1 MKRRKPKQPVS
12 HVSLTEVATL
22 HRRASRMKR
31 PGEALESLEL
41 LDEVLEACPAY
52 VPALLLA
59 GRRLQTTGSTG
70 PAEARAGVRK
80 ARRYLQ
86 QAVLASDRSAA
97 SMVELGYFL
106 YAVEGSTEASER
118 YLLAGVEKALTVLE
132 DGWSGLIDVLYAQGR
147 LEEAAALGR
156 RAQQLF
162 PGSVRIA
169 TSLTP
174 VLSALTVPK
183 QEPARPLGRRG
194 SFG

>member
-1 MKRRKPKQPVS
+1 MKRRKPKQ
-12 HVSLTEVATL
+12 HVSLSEVATL
-22 HRRASRMKR
+22 HRRASRMKK
-31 PGEALESLEL
+31 PGEALPSLEM

-59 GRRLQTTGSTG
+59 SRRLQTTGSSG
-70 PAEARAGVRK
+70 PAEARARVGK

-106 YAVEGSTEASER
+106 YAVQGSTEAAER
-118 YLLAGVEKALTVLE
+118 YLQAGVEKALTVLE

-147 LEEAAALGR
+147 LEEAVALGK
-156 RAQQLF
+156 RAQQFF

-174 VLSALTVPK
+174 VLSALAEPK
-183 QEPARPLGRRG
+183 HEPVRPLGRRG

>member
-1 MKRRKPKQPVS
+1 MKPRKPKR
-12 HVSLTEVATL
+12 HVPLNEVATL
-22 HRRASRMKR
+22 HRRASRMKK
-31 PGEALESLEL
+31 PGQALASLEMLDEALEG
-41 LDEVLEACPAY
+41 CPAY

-59 GRRLQTTGSTG
+59 GRRLQTSESSG
-70 PAEARAGVRK
+70 PAEARAGLRK

-106 YAVEGSTEASER
+106 HVAEGSTEAAER
-118 YLLAGVEKALTVLE
+118 YLRAGVEKALSVLE

-147 LEEAAALGR
+147 LQEAVELGK

-169 TSLTP
+169 TALTP
-174 VLSALTVPK
+174 VLADLTVPRH
-183 QEPARPLGRRG
+183 EPARPVRRRH
-194 SFG
+194 SFE

>member
-1 MKRRKPKQPVS
+1 MKRRKSKP
-12 HVSLTEVATL
+12 HVSLSEVATL
-22 HRRASRMKR
+22 HKRASRMKK
-31 PGEALESLEL
+31 PAEALQSLEL
-41 LDEVLEACPAY
+41 LDAVLEACPAY

-59 GRRLQTTGSTG
+59 GRRLQTTGSSG
-70 PAEARAGVRK
+70 PAETRGRVGK

-97 SMVELGYFL
+97 TMVELGYFL
-106 YAVEGSTEASER
+106 YAVEGSTEAAER

-147 LEEAAALGR
+147 LAEAAALGK
-156 RAQQLF
+156 RAQQIF

-169 TSLTP
+169 TALTP
-174 VLSALTVPK
+174 VLSALAEPK
-183 QEPARPLGRRG
+183 HEPTRPLGRRR

>member
-1 MKRRKPKQPVS
+1 MKRRKPKQ
-12 HVSLTEVATL
+12 HVSLSDVATL
-22 HRRASRMKR
+22 HKRASRMKR
-31 PGEALESLEL
+31 QGEAQQSLEL
-41 LDEVLEACPAY
+41 LDEALEACPAY

-59 GRRLQTTGSTG
+59 GRRLQTSGAAG
-70 PAEARAGVRK
+70 PAEARAGMHK

-97 SMVELGYFL
+97 SLVELGYFL

-147 LEEAAALGR
+147 LEEAVKLGQ
-156 RAQQLF
+156 RAQQLL

-169 TSLTP
+169 TALTP
-174 VLSALTVPK
+174 VLAALDAPRR
-183 QEPARPLGRRG
+183 EPTRPLQRRR
-194 SFG
+194 SF

>member
-1 MKRRKPKQPVS
+1 MKRRKPKPS
-12 HVSLTEVATL
+12 VSLSELAVL
-22 HRRASRMKR
+22 HRRASRMNK
-31 PGEALESLEL
+31 PSQSHESLEL

-59 GRRLQTTGSTG
+59 GRRLQSSGSRG
-70 PAEARAGVRK
+70 PDETRSGLRK

-106 YAVEGSTEASER
+106 YAAEGSTESAER
-118 YLLAGVEKALTVLE
+118 YLRAGVEKALTVLE

-147 LEEAAALGR
+147 LQEAMELGK
-156 RAQQLF
+156 RAQLLF

-169 TSLTP
+169 TALTP
-174 VLSALTVPK
+174 VMAALAASK
-183 QEPARPLGRRG
+183 AEPTQLPRRRR
-194 SFG
+194 SFE

>member
-1 MKRRKPKQPVS
+1 MKRQKPKP
-12 HVSLTEVATL
+12 HMSLTEVAAL
-22 HRRASRMKR
+22 HKRASRMKR
-31 PGEALESLEL
+31 PGEAPESLAL
-41 LDEVLEACPAY
+41 LDEALEACPAY

-59 GRRLQTTGSTG
+59 GRRLQTSGSPS
-70 PAEARAGVRK
+70 PAEARASVHK

-106 YAVEGSTEASER
+106 YAVEGSTEAAER

-147 LEEAAALGR
+147 LEEAAKLGK

-169 TSLTP
+169 TALTP
-174 VLSALTVPK
+174 VLSALDAPR
-183 QEPARPLGRRG
+183 QEPAELPRRRR
-194 SFG
+194 SFD

>member
-1 MKRRKPKQPVS
+1 MRRKPQRHAP
-12 HVSLTEVATL
+12 LAEVATL
-22 HRRASRMKR
+22 HRRASRMKK
-31 PGEALESLEL
+31 PGEAPRSLEM
-41 LDEVLEACPAY
+41 LDEALEACPAY

-59 GRRLQTTGSTG
+59 GRRLQTTESAG
-70 PAEARAGVRK
+70 PAEARAALRK

-106 YAVEGSTEASER
+106 HVAEGSTEAAER
-118 YLLAGVEKALTVLE
+118 YLRAGVEKALSVLE

-147 LEEAAALGR
+147 LEEAAALGK

-169 TSLTP
+169 TALTP
-174 VLSALTVPK
+174 VLADLSAPK
-183 QEPARPLGRRG
+183 QEPARTLGRRR
-194 SFG
+194 SF

>member
-1 MKRRKPKQPVS
+1 MKRRKPKQ
-12 HVSLTEVATL
+12 HVSLSEAAVL
-22 HRRASRMKR
+22 HRRASRMNK
-31 PGEALESLEL
+31 PAEARASLEL
-41 LDEVLEACPAY
+41 LDEVLETCPAY

-59 GRRLQTTGSTG
+59 GRRLQTSGSAG
-70 PAEARAGVRK
+70 PAEARSGIRK

-106 YAVEGSTEASER
+106 HSAEGASEAAER
-118 YLLAGVEKALTVLE
+118 YLRAGVDKALTVLE

-147 LEEAAALGR
+147 LEEAVALGK

-169 TSLTP
+169 TALTP
-174 VLSALTVPK
+174 VLAELSTPK
-183 QEPARPLGRRG
+183 REPARTMGRRI
-194 SFG
+194 SFE

>member
-1 MKRRKPKQPVS
+1 MKRRKPKQS
-12 HVSLTEVATL
+12 VSLSEVAVL
-22 HRRASRMKR
+22 HRRASRMNK
-31 PGEALESLEL
+31 PGEARKSLEL

-59 GRRLQTTGSTG
+59 GRRLQTNGPAG
-70 PAEARAGVRK
+70 PAEARSGLRK

-106 YAVEGSTEASER
+106 HSAEGASEAAER
-118 YLLAGVEKALTVLE
+118 YLRAGVEKALTVLE

-147 LEEAAALGR
+147 LEEALALGK

-162 PGSVRIA
+162 PDSVRISTA
-169 TSLTP
+169 LTP
-174 VLSALTVPK
+174 VLTELSAPK
-183 QEPARPLGRRG
+183 REPVRALGRRR
-194 SFG
+194 SFE

>member
-1 MKRRKPKQPVS
+1 MKRRKPKQ
-12 HVSLTEVATL
+12 HVSLSDVATL
-22 HRRASRMKR
+22 HKRASRMKR
-31 PGEALESLEL
+31 QGEAQQSLEL
-41 LDEVLEACPAY
+41 LDEALEACPAY

-59 GRRLQTTGSTG
+59 GRRLQTSGAAG
-70 PAEARAGVRK
+70 PAEARAGLHK

-97 SMVELGYFL
+97 SLVELGYFL

-147 LEEAAALGR
+147 LEEAVKLGQ
-156 RAQQLF
+156 RAQQLL

-169 TSLTP
+169 TALTP
-174 VLSALTVPK
+174 VLAALDAPRR
-183 QEPARPLGRRG
+183 EPTRPLQRRR
-194 SFG
+194 SF

>member
-1 MKRRKPKQPVS
+1 MKRHKPVKP

-22 HRRASRMKR
+22 HRRASRMKAQDDA
-31 PGEALESLEL
+31 PESLEL
-41 LDEVLEACPAY
+41 LDGALEACPAY

-59 GRRLQTTGSTG
+59 GRRLQTSGSTG
-70 PAEARAGVRK
+70 PAEARAAMHK

-106 YAVEGSTEASER
+106 YAVEGSTEAAER

-132 DGWSGLIDVLYAQGR
+132 DGWSGLIDVMYAQGR
-147 LEEAAALGR
+147 LEEAAKLGQ

-174 VLSALTVPK
+174 VLVALSVTK
-183 QEPARPLGRRG
+183 EEATRPPGRRR
-194 SFG
+194 SFE

>member
-1 MKRRKPKQPVS
+1 MKPRKPKQHAPLS
-12 HVSLTEVATL
+12 EVASL
-22 HRRASRMKR
+22 HRRASRMKK
-31 PGEALESLEL
+31 PGEAHPSLEL
-41 LDEVLEACPAY
+41 LDEVLEACPGY

-59 GRRLQTTGSTG
+59 GRRLQTSGSTG
-70 PAEARAGVRK
+70 PAEARAAVRK

-97 SMVELGYFL
+97 SLVELGYFL
-106 YAVEGSTEASER
+106 YTVEGSMEAAER
-118 YLLAGVEKALTVLE
+118 SLLAGVERALTVLE

-147 LEEAAALGR
+147 LDEAAALGK

-169 TSLTP
+169 TALTP
-174 VLSALTVPK
+174 VLSALEAPK
-183 QEPARPLGRRG
+183 REPSRPLGRKG

>member
-1 MKRRKPKQPVS
+1 MKHRKPKQ
-12 HVSLTEVATL
+12 HASLTEVATL
-22 HRRASRMKR
+22 HRRASRMKK
-31 PGEALESLEL
+31 PDEALRSLEL

-59 GRRLQTTGSTG
+59 GRRLQTTGSSG
-70 PAEARAGVRK
+70 PAETRARVGK
-80 ARRYLQ
+80 TRRLLQ

-106 YAVEGSTEASER
+106 YAVEGSTESAER
-118 YLLAGVEKALTVLE
+118 YLQAGVEKALMVLE

-162 PGSVRIA
+162 PDSVRVA

-174 VLSALTVPK
+174 VLSALAEPK
-183 QEPARPLGRRG
+183 HEPARPLGRKR

>member
-1 MKRRKPKQPVS
+1 MKRRKPKP

-22 HRRASRMKR
+22 HRRASRMKK
-31 PGEALESLEL
+31 PDEALRSLEL

-59 GRRLQTTGSTG
+59 GRRLQTTGSSG
-70 PAEARAGVRK
+70 PAETRARVGKV
-80 ARRYLQ
+80 RRYLQ
-86 QAVLASDRSAA
+86 QAVIASDRSAA

-106 YAVEGSTEASER
+106 YAVEGSTESAER
-118 YLLAGVEKALTVLE
+118 YLEAGVEKALTVLE

-162 PGSVRIA
+162 PGSVRLA

-174 VLSALTVPK
+174 VLLALSEPK
-183 QEPARPLGRRG
+183 HEPVRPLGRSRS

>member
-1 MKRRKPKQPVS
+1 MKARKPKR
-12 HVSLTEVATL
+12 HVPLSEVASL
-22 HRRASRMKR
+22 HRRASRMKK
-31 PGEALESLEL
+31 PGEALESLEM
-41 LDEVLEACPAY
+41 LDEALEGCPAY

-59 GRRLQTTGSTG
+59 GRRLQTTASAG
-70 PAEARAGVRK
+70 PAEARAGLRK

-106 YAVEGSTEASER
+106 HVTEGSTEAAER
-118 YLLAGVEKALTVLE
+118 YLLAGVEKALSVLE

-147 LEEAAALGR
+147 LREAAELGK

-169 TSLTP
+169 TALTP
-174 VLSALTVPK
+174 VLAELPVPK
-183 QEPARPLGRRG
+183 HQPPRPLGRRR
-194 SFG
+194 SF